1 MSFRDDFYDDD
12 DEYGE
17 EDFFEDSSYQKNRR
31 DKDDDD
37 DDDDDEKRGLSSN
50 AKWGIALI
58 IELIVIVGLILG
70 LVRSYVHNKYNL
82 LNVEELNK
90 EELMINE
97 GVNEEQMKGYTNI
110 ALFGVD
116 ARDSSLGA
124 GNRSDA
130 MMIASINNDTKEV
143 KIVSVFRDTLLEIP
157 DSDGA
162 FTSKINASYAYGGAK
177 LAIQALNVNLDLNIT
192 DFITVNWEGLTR
204 AIDAIGGVP
213 ISVEANEL
221 DMLNACLTEQ
231 IRITGIY
238 SEGVFETGT
247 IVLNGAQATAYS
259 RIRST
264 DQGDITRTER
274 QREVIMA
281 VMNKVKSSDLSTI
294 DSVID
299 EVFPYIS
306 TSMSESEMIDLAKN
320 IRSYKLDKTAG
331 FPFQYQYYSSD
342 TKGSCIAPEDL
353 TGNVAALHRYLFGLQ
368 DYTPTT
374 AVQRIS
380 NTVSNETGYFS
391 NGKVQTPDEKTGE

>member
-1 MSFRDDFYDDD
+1 MSFNDDFYDDD
-12 DEYGE
+12 EYGE
-17 EDFFEDSSYQKNRR
+17 
-31 DKDDDD
+31 DDYYDD
-37 DDDDDEKRGLSSN
+37 PAYRSAQTEDDEDEDDEHRGISSN

-58 IELIVIVGLILG
+58 IELIIIVGLIFA
-70 LVRSYVHNKYNL
+70 LVRVYVHNKYNL
-82 LNVEELNK
+82 LNIQELNK
-90 EELMINE
+90 EELSINE
-97 GVNEEQMKGYTNI
+97 GVDEEKMKGYTNI

-130 MMIASINNDTKEV
+130 MLVASINNDTREV
-143 KIVSVFRDTLLEIP
+143 KIISVYRDTLLEIP
-157 DSDGA
+157 DDEGA
-162 FTSKINASYAYGGAK
+162 YTSKINASYAYGGAK
-177 LAIQALNVNLDLNIT
+177 LAIQALNTNLDLNIT
-192 DFITVNWEGLTR
+192 DFITINWEGLTR
-204 AIDAIGGVP
+204 AIDSIGGVP
-213 ISVEANEL
+213 ISVEENEL

-231 IRITGIY
+231 IRVTGIY

-247 IVLNGAQATAYS
+247 IILNGAQATAYS

-281 VMNKVKSSDLSTI
+281 VMEKVRKSDLSTI
-294 DSVID
+294 DTVMD

-306 TSMSESEMIDLAKN
+306 TSMTEDEMIDLAKN
-320 IRSYKLDKTAG
+320 VRSYKLEKTAG
-331 FPFQYQYYSSD
+331 FPFQYQFYNSD

-374 AVQRIS
+374 SVQRIS
-380 NTVSNETGYFS
+380 NAISNETGYFS
-391 NGKVQTPDEKTGE
+391 KGKVAAPDEQ

>member
-1 MSFRDDFYDDD
+1 MSFDDDFYDDD
-12 DEYGE
+12 EYGE
-17 EDFFEDSSYQKNRR
+17 
-31 DKDDDD
+31 DDYYDD
-37 DDDDDEKRGLSSN
+37 PEYRKKRSGSDDDDDEGRGISAN

-58 IELIVIVGLILG
+58 IELIIIVGLIFG
-70 LVRSYVHNKYNL
+70 LVRSYVHNKYSL
-82 LNVEELNK
+82 LDVQELNK
-90 EELMINE
+90 EELLINE

-130 MMIASINNDTKEV
+130 MLVASINNDTKEV
-143 KIVSVFRDTLLEIP
+143 KLVSVYRDTLLEIP
-157 DSDGA
+157 DEEGA
-162 FTSKINASYAYGGAK
+162 FTAKINASYAYGGAK
-177 LAIQALNVNLDLNIT
+177 RAVQALNSNLDLNIT
-192 DFITVNWEGLTR
+192 DFVTVNWEGLTR

-213 ISVEANEL
+213 IHVEENEL

-231 IRITGIY
+231 ISATGIY
-238 SEGVFETGT
+238 SDGVFETGL

-274 QREVIMA
+274 QREVLTA
-281 VMNKVKSSDLSTI
+281 VMEKMKDSDLSTI
-294 DSVID
+294 DKVID

-306 TSMSESEMIDLAKN
+306 TSMTEDEMIDLAKSV
-320 IRSYKLDKTAG
+320 RSYKLNQTAG

-374 AVQRIS
+374 SVQRIS
-380 NTVSNETGYFS
+380 NAISNETGFFS
-391 NGKVQTPDEKTGE
+391 KGKVLAPGEESGN